1 MERKKGLCQE
11 ALKGIACVT
20 MLMDHY
26 AVVIHYSLWLRVVG
40 RLAFPIYC
48 FLISEGMAHTHNEK
62 KYLGRLLVMAL
73 LSEAVYDWVLYPGD
87 SIWAHQNVLWT
98 LLLGAAMIACMKRA
112 GESPW
117 RIGLMVPFA
126 LAAEGLGSSY
136 GGWGIVMI
144 ALFWLTRGAPRGNW
158 LRLAG
163 LAVINWSISS
173 MHMSLLGLKVPV
185 QAFGVLLPGTQPQG
199 EPCMRK
205 HLSTIV
211 LLFILLIGLSLLL
224 YPTVS
229 DYWNSFHQTK
239 AITTYAENVAA
250 LDQASYEALWEA
262 ARAYNKELLSR
273 NSGYALSEEQQ
284 AEYKSLLDISGQG
297 VMGYIEIPE
306 IDVSLPIYHGTEDS
320 VLQVAVGHL

>member
-1 MERKKGLCQE
+1 MERKRGLSQE

-48 FLISEGMAHTHNEK
+48 FLISEGVAHTRNEK

-144 ALFWLTRGAPRGNW
+144 ALFWLTRETPRGNW

-185 QAFGVLLPGTQPQG
+185 QAFGILAMIPIWAYSGEKRTGSKALAWGFYLFYPVHLLA
-199 EPCMRK
+199 
-205 HLSTIV
+205 
-211 LLFILLIGLSLLL
+211 L
-224 YPTVS
+224 Y
-229 DYWNSFHQTK
+229 W
-239 AITTYAENVAA
+239 
-250 LDQASYEALWEA
+250 L
-262 ARAYNKELLSR
+262 
-273 NSGYALSEEQQ
+273 
-284 AEYKSLLDISGQG
+284 GQLVWG
-297 VMGYIEIPE
+297 
-306 IDVSLPIYHGTEDS
+306 
-320 VLQVAVGHL
+320 